1 MRKFEV
7 KIQKIQENSITI
19 SARDKKE
26 ALEKAFELVNTT
38 AIKDLKIK
46 NVTKNY
52 VLIDLGNETLLNK
65 KNRRCINE

>member
-26 ALEKAFELVNTT
+26 AVEKAFELVNTT

-52 VLIDLGNETLLNK
+52 VLIDLGNESLLNK

>member
-52 VLIDLGNETLLNK
+52 VLIDLGNESLLNK

>member
-26 ALEKAFELVNTT
+26 ALEKAFELVNRT

-52 VLIDLGNETLLNK
+52 VLIDLGNESLLNK

>member
-26 ALEKAFELVNTT
+26 ALELFKKF
-38 AIKDLKIK
+38 LKYHYK
-46 NVTKNY
+46 
-52 VLIDLGNETLLNK
+52 
-65 KNRRCINE
+65 

>member
-52 VLIDLGNETLLNK
+52 VLIDLGNE
-65 KNRRCINE
+65 

>member
-52 VLIDLGNETLLNK
+52 VLIDLGNESLLNK
-65 KNRRCINE
+65 KIGGV

>member
-38 AIKDLKIK
+38 AIKELKIK

-52 VLIDLGNETLLNK
+52 VLIDLGNESLLNK

>member
-52 VLIDLGNETLLNK
+52 VLIDLGNESLLNK
-65 KNRRCINE
+65 TNRRCINE

>member
-46 NVTKNY
+46 NV
-52 VLIDLGNETLLNK
+52 NK
-65 KNRRCINE
+65 DIPVE

>member
-46 NVTKNY
+46 DVTKNY
-52 VLIDLGNETLLNK
+52 VLIDLGNESLLNK